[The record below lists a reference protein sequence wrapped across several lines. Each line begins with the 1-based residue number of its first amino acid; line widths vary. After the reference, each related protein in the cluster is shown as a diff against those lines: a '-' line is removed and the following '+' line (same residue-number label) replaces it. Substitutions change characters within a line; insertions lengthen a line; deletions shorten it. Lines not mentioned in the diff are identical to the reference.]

1 MICPG
6 PSQPAPRAA
15 CAHEIVQTIP
25 VRRRGDSQQRADH
38 LDLRVRR
45 TSLPWR
51 LGAYRSAATRA
62 CGVAARPRSVT
73 SDAALLRAGS
83 CCVARYIEALGG
95 RLDLV
100 ASLGDQARVK
110 T

>member
-51 LGAYRSAATRA
+51 LGRSDR
-62 CGVAARPRSVT
+62 R
-73 SDAALLRAGS
+73 LR
-83 CCVARYIEALGG
+83 V
-95 RLDLV
+95 LV
-100 ASLGDQARVK
+100 APRLGHAL
-110 T
+110 